1 MYYTP
6 LNYDAITWVQGH
18 YPPAHVK
25 AYNNATFAYWERAL
39 FQRAASVFDF
49 HLPEEWQGSTS
60 DFFYWCL
67 FRFGY
72 VMIAREEQFGTFF
85 QPAALNGFDFYY
97 QPVQAIVSNPK
108 LQKTYQIHE
117 NCELLKLTPDYFGA
131 WDIVAHY
138 AEKLSTLD
146 VAINTNIINS
156 KVAYL
161 LGAKNKNTAEALK
174 TIMDRV
180 NKGEPAVFYDK
191 AIMNSKPND
200 PDTPFQFLPIQKI
213 KENYVLMEL
222 LRENQTLLNAFDN
235 EVGIPTV
242 PYQKAERMVTAEA
255 ESRQADAVSRITVWR
270 KSLDSSLELVKNMFP
285 DLELSYEM
293 RWKDGGSED
302 NPDRDDGLLLD
313 GEVGPVR
320 EPAPAGRS

>member
-18 YPPAHVK
+18 FPPAHVK

-49 HLPEEWQGSTS
+49 KLPEEWQGSTA
-60 DFFYWCL
+60 DFFSWCL

-72 VMIAREEQFGTFF
+72 VMIAHEEQFGTFF
-85 QPAALNGFDFYY
+85 QPVALNGFDFYY
-97 QPVQAIVSNPK
+97 QPVEAILSNPK
-108 LQKTYQIHE
+108 LQKRYRIHE
-117 NCELLKLTPDYFGA
+117 DCEILKLTPDYFGA
-131 WDIVAHY
+131 WDIVAYY

-156 KVAYL
+156 KTPYL

-174 TIMDRV
+174 SMMDKV

-191 AIMNSKPND
+191 AILNSKPTD
-200 PDTPFQFLPIQKI
+200 DTTPFQFLPIQKI
-213 KENYVLMEL
+213 KDNYVLMEL

-255 ESRQADAVSRITVWR
+255 ESKQADAVSRITVWR
-270 KSLDSSLELVKNMFP
+270 RSLDSSLELVRKMFP
-285 DLELSYEM
+285 DLNLSYEM
-293 RWKDGGSED
+293 RWDEDGGSQD
-302 NPDRDDGLLLD
+302 NPDRDDGLLS
-313 GEVGPVR
+313 GGKRGSVQ
-320 EPAPAGRS
+320 

>member
-97 QPVQAIVSNPK
+97 QPVEAILSNPK
-108 LQKTYQIHE
+108 LQKRYRIHE
-117 NCELLKLTPDYFGA
+117 DCELLKLTPDYFGA

-222 LRENQTLLNAFDN
+222 LRETQTLLNAFDN

-255 ESRQADAVSRITVWR
+255 ESREADAVSRITVWR
-270 KSLDSSLELVKNMFP
+270 KSLDSSLELVKKMFP

-293 RWKDGGSED
+293 RWKDGGSEN

-320 EPAPAGRS
+320 ESAPSGRS